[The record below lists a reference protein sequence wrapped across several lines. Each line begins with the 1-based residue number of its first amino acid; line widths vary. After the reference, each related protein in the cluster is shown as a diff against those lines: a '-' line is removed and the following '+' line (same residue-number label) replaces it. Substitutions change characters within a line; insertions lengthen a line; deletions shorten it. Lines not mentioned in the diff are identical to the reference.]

1 MEVTKFANIATSLM
15 KDTYQ
20 QRLIFLRFKEE
31 TNMITLIMLL
41 FMAICGLFWIIRKS
55 GPAIFVVGDVIVF
68 VLVLVGIIKII
79 GVI

>member
-1 MEVTKFANIATSLM
+1 
-15 KDTYQ
+15 
-20 QRLIFLRFKEE
+20 
-31 TNMITLIMLL
+31 MITLIMLL